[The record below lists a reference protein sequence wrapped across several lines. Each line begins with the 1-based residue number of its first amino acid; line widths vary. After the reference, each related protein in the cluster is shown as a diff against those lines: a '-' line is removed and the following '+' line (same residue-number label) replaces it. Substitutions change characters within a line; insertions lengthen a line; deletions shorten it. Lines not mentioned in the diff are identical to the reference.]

1 METLLIVF
9 AILLFLV
16 GLAGVLIPMLPGIPL
31 CWGGLLLLKL
41 TERAGGQI
49 SWRAIIIWGIVTIV
63 VTILDNVLPIWGTRK
78 AGGSKFVV
86 VCATVGLLF
95 GLFAG
100 PVGIFLGPFI
110 GALIGALIEG
120 NQPGQSTQQAAGAF
134 LGLLVGIAIKFC
146 CAGLMLWQFIRA
158 LW

>member
-1 METLLIVF
+1 METLLIIL
-9 AILLFLV
+9 AILLFIV
-16 GLAGVLIPMLPGIPL
+16 GLAGVIIPMLPGVPL
-31 CWGGLLLLKL
+31 CWAGLLLLKL

-49 SWRAIIIWGIVTIV
+49 SWRAFV
-63 VTILDNVLPIWGTRK
+63 IWGTRK

-100 PVGIFLGPFI
+100 PVGIFLGPFL

-134 LGLLVGIAIKFC
+134 IGLLVGIAIKFC